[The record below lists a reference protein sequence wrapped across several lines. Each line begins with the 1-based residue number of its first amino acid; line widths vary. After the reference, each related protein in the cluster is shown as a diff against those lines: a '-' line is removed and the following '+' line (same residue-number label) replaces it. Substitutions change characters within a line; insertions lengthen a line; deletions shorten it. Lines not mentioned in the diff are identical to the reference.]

1 VTSTA
6 VWFRRNAAT
15 IWIRRSYD
23 SKHGTVDLKVT
34 QEAGLALQ
42 DVSEKISYYGRG
54 SGRVVRGRRS
64 RDDPS
69 RQREHPCGHWPK
81 CGTCRDWCR
90 ISFGLVAKEADL
102 TRIWYSVATSC
113 AERIS
118 AVLNCRLA
126 GNAPVPKA
134 TTVHVQIGPVVL
146 ALEPKLR
153 YMKEIVLS
161 LEDETT
167 GLKRSSLSIEAQES
181 ILKLKPDRTIEV
193 GPRTILPHAA
203 RPGLI
208 EVMAATPR
216 LLQLCKRQS
225 T

>member
-1 VTSTA
+1 M
-6 VWFRRNAAT
+6 
-15 IWIRRSYD
+15 
-23 SKHGTVDLKVT
+23 
-34 QEAGLALQ
+34 
-42 DVSEKISYYGRG
+42 
-54 SGRVVRGRRS
+54 
-64 RDDPS
+64 
-69 RQREHPCGHWPK
+69 
-81 CGTCRDWCR
+81 
-90 ISFGLVAKEADL
+90 
-102 TRIWYSVATSC
+102 
-113 AERIS
+113 
-118 AVLNCRLA
+118 
-126 GNAPVPKA
+126 A